1 MNDEAEF
8 RHFKYLLAVVEHR
21 GFRAAAEALHTSQPS
36 LSRQVKEFQERFKIK
51 LFRRLKGGR
60 IQLTPAG
67 EALRVI
73 AKDVL
78 DTRDQALEA
87 LEAIHRG
94 EAEIL
99 RIGCTPFI
107 DKEVCRRSTELQKAL
122 VPASTVR
129 VSTGETTTL
138 MSELVIDQLDAVVVS
153 LPISED
159 NLRVEI
165 IKRERLVVCLPTDH
179 ALAKKTALS
188 ASDLSQH
195 LSVFPHPS
203 QHPEAHARL
212 RELIA
217 ELGAEIEE
225 HSHTSHPQEMQEVV
239 KSGEGFALL
248 REGTPLIAGLVTRP
262 ILGVDWTV
270 DTAMVFKREVK
281 LKTLPVIA
289 KNLRKEFSPATT
301 IGTQKKEPKN
311 AIRSESPSQMK
322 LLG

>member
-8 RHFKYLLAVVEHR
+8 RHFKYLLAIAEHR

-73 AKDVL
+73 ARDVL
-78 DTRDQALEA
+78 ETRDQALEA

-99 RIGCTPFI
+99 RIGCTPFV
-107 DKEVCRRSTELQKAL
+107 DKEICRRSAEIQKSL

-129 VSTGETTTL
+129 YSTGETAPL
-138 MSELVIDQLDAVVVS
+138 MNELADDQLDVVIVS
-153 LPISED
+153 LPVSD
-159 NLRVEI
+159 DALRVEI
-165 IKRERLVVCLPTDH
+165 VKRERLVVCLPADH
-179 ALAKKTALS
+179 SLAKKTALN
-188 ASDLSQH
+188 ATDLSQN
-195 LSVFPHPS
+195 LTVFRHPS
-203 QHPEAHARL
+203 QHPEAHERL
-212 RELIA
+212 RELLA
-217 ELGAEIEE
+217 ELGVEFEE
-225 HSHTSHPQEMQEVV
+225 HSHTSHPHEMQEVV
-239 KSGEGFALL
+239 KTGDGFALL
-248 REGTPLIAGLVTRP
+248 REGTPLIEGLVTRP

-270 DTAMVFKREVK
+270 DTAMVFKRETR
-281 LKTLPVIA
+281 LKILPVIA
-289 KNLRKEFSPATT
+289 RNLRKQFWPDAAKEIA
-301 IGTQKKEPKN
+301 KKPPKKVR
-311 AIRSESPSQMK
+311 IESPSQMR

>member
-8 RHFKYLLAVVEHR
+8 RHFKYLLAIAEHR

-67 EALRVI
+67 EALKVI

-78 DTRDQALEA
+78 ETRDQALEA

-107 DKEVCRRSTELQKAL
+107 DKEICRRSTELQKAL
-122 VPASTVR
+122 VPASSVR
-129 VSTGETTTL
+129 YSTGETAPL
-138 MSELVIDQLDAVVVS
+138 MNELAGDNLDAVIVS
-153 LPISED
+153 LPVTDSS
-159 NLRVEI
+159 LRVEI
-165 IKRERLVVCLPTDH
+165 VKRERLVACLPADH
-179 ALAKKTALS
+179 PLAKKTALN
-188 ASDLSQH
+188 ALDLSQN
-195 LSVFPHPS
+195 LTVFRHPS
-203 QHPEAHARL
+203 QHPEAHERL
-212 RELIA
+212 RELLA
-217 ELGAEIEE
+217 ELGVEFEE
-225 HSHTSHPQEMQEVV
+225 HSHTSHPHEMQEVV
-239 KSGEGFALL
+239 KTGDGFALL
-248 REGTPLIAGLVTRP
+248 REGTPLIDGLVTRP

-270 DTAMVFKREVK
+270 DTAMVFKRDTK
-281 LKTLPVIA
+281 LKILPVIA
-289 KNLRKEFSPATT
+289 KSLRKEFWPAAVA
-301 IGTQKKEPKN
+301 GGAKKPPKRVG
-311 AIRSESPSQMK
+311 AESPSQMR